1 MRFPNQNNWIYH
13 KLSVYNTTEK
23 KITLRY
29 FARLF
34 KINGKFGIITNYN
47 CLEFAFN
54 IVIMLLSNFYPQI
67 D

>member
-1 MRFPNQNNWIYH
+1 MH
-13 KLSVYNTTEK
+13 
-23 KITLRY
+23 Y

-47 CLEFAFN
+47 CLKFAFN
-54 IVIMLLSNFYPQI
+54 SVIMLLFIFYPQI